1 MRLWTSE
8 QQQPPLHSASA
19 NLLRSSGAPVMGH
32 KPMDTKSHIFA
43 QLAQLSDQQASGLD
57 EEQELL
63 TWLSECC
70 LLSNVPFHYL
80 IPSESILPH
89 NSIRLFYMNPEW
101 QFALVDGACSL
112 GRNSSMD
119 LSHDQELIKTVF
131 QRANLQ
137 MKAIRP
143 TLQNKE
149 VDVTQLGDQVQVIG
163 GFILRSPL
171 VRGWRGLEFQAL
183 SAENQVLR
191 ALRIETLSDEVLIGL
206 FDGVPYTLE
215 VAQPPEGFH
224 FGFSEMG
231 PDYRKRIRDL
241 ESGKLKEENDTVEV
255 IISDRSA
262 RTVDVCQTAKLMEDV
277 LGKTVTS
284 AEFAFQMIQTP
295 YIGRIERVDAPS

>member
-19 NLLRSSGAPVMGH
+19 QSLRSSGAPVMGR
-32 KPMDTKSHIFA
+32 KSTDMKNHMFA
-43 QLAQLSDQQASGLD
+43 QLAQSSDQSANGSG
-57 EEQELL
+57 EEKELI

-80 IPSESILPH
+80 IPSESILPS
-89 NSIRLFYMNPEW
+89 NSIRLFYVNPDW

-112 GRNSSMD
+112 GRNGSMD
-119 LSHDQELIKTVF
+119 LSHDQELIQTVF
-131 QRANLQ
+131 QRVNLQ

-143 TLQNKE
+143 ILQNE
-149 VDVTQLGDQVQVIG
+149 EGYVEQLGDHVEVIG

-183 SAENQVLR
+183 SADNKVLR
-191 ALRIETLSDEVLIGL
+191 ALRIETLSDEILIGL

-224 FGFSEMG
+224 FGFSEVNHG
-231 PDYRKRIRDL
+231 YRKRMRTLDT
-241 ESGKLKEENDTVEV
+241 GKLQEETDTVEV
-255 IISDRSA
+255 VISDSSA
-262 RTVDVCQTAKLMEDV
+262 RTIDVCQTAKHMEAF

-284 AEFAFQMIQTP
+284 AEFALQMIQTP